1 MQKEENAVL
10 LKLDMASKVPIYM
23 QIRNQIVL
31 GIASG
36 ELAPGEKLPTI
47 RALAEQSG
55 VNMMTVNKAYGLLKQ
70 EGYITT
76 DRRGGTVVSGS
87 PGAGALS
94 ERYVAALR
102 VIAAEARLTAW
113 TRTSLPRCAGTFS
126 AKEGAE
132 AMLKMIFFLLVWSV
146 VPLLAGMMCNE
157 AKPKKGIILGATLP

>member
-1 MQKEENAVL
+1 ML
-10 LKLDMASKVPIYM
+10 LKLDMASKVPIYL

-36 ELAPGEKLPTI
+36 ELPPGEKLPTI

-102 VIAAEARLTAW
+102 VIAAEARLTGMDENEFAALC
-113 TRTSLPRCAGTFS
+113 RDIFR
-126 AKEGAE
+126 EGGGGSNA
-132 AMLKMIFFLLVWSV
+132 
-146 VPLLAGMMCNE
+146 
-157 AKPKKGIILGATLP
+157 

>member
-1 MQKEENAVL
+1 ML
-10 LKLDMASKVPIYM
+10 LKLDMASDMPIYL

-55 VNMMTVNKAYGLLKQ
+55 INMMTVNKAYGLLKQ

-87 PGAGALS
+87 RGAAGLS
-94 ERYVAALR
+94 ERYTGALKI
-102 VIAAEARLTAW
+102 IAAEARL
-113 TRTSLPRCAGTFS
+113 
-126 AKEGAE
+126 
-132 AMLKMIFFLLVWSV
+132 
-146 VPLLAGMMCNE
+146 AGMSEDEFAALCRE
-157 AKPKKGIILGATLP
+157 LYEEGGGQSGR

>member
-1 MQKEENAVL
+1 ML
-10 LKLDMASKVPIYM
+10 LQLDFSGRLPIYM

-55 VNMMTVNKAYGLLKQ
+55 VNMMTVSKAYSLLKQ

-87 PGAGALS
+87 PGAGELS
-94 ERYVAALR
+94 ARYRGALR
-102 VIAAEARLTAW
+102 IIAAEARL
-113 TRTSLPRCAGTFS
+113 
-126 AKEGAE
+126 
-132 AMLKMIFFLLVWSV
+132 
-146 VPLLAGMMCNE
+146 AGMDEDGFLALCRDIYREGGREN
-157 AKPKKGIILGATLP
+157 G